1 MVAAMDAHPV
11 PGEDLAGYLHAFVRE
26 LTFGDDDPAD
36 VIDRYHAPGFEQL
49 NDGIVLDRT
58 KLAAHA
64 KPARKNVVAC
74 ELDVH
79 ETLRDGERVAARYT
93 LHADMRAG
101 LRLSNEIFMIG
112 TLAPDGRLSRIVS
125 TSRQLK

>member
-1 MVAAMDAHPV
+1 MDGHPV
-11 PGEDLAGYLHAFVRE
+11 PAEDLAGYLHAFVHE
-26 LTFGDDDPAD
+26 LTFSDDDPAD
-36 VIDRYHAPGFEQL
+36 VIDRYHAPGFEQI
-49 NDGIVLDRT
+49 NERIVLDRA

-79 ETLRDGERVAARYT
+79 ETLRDGVLVAARYT

-101 LRLSNEIFMIG
+101 ARLSNEIFMIG

-125 TSRQLK
+125 TSRQLN